1 MATDKQVE
9 LFDRLT
15 TRKNFGDADT
25 DVLRITFRDLSD
37 AEASRWIERALT
49 LPDGN
54 DSGAPV
60 PF

>member
-1 MATDKQVE
+1 MATDKQNE

-15 TRKNFGDADT
+15 TRKNFGSADT
-25 DVLRITFRDLSD
+25 AALRAKFHDLSD

-49 LPDGN
+49 LPDGE